1 MMIIM
6 NLTKRKCLC
15 SGNGQKKSYRLG
27 DKVVVSVAKVDRMM
41 GTIDFVFEE
50 ENEDFQE

>member
-1 MMIIM
+1 M

-15 SGNGQKKSYRLG
+15 SGNGRLG